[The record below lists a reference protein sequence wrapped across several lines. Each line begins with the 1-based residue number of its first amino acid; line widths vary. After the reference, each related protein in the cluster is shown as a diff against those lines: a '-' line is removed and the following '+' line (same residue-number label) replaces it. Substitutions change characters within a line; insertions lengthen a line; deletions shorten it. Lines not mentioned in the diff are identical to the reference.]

1 MCWCRVDLGATKL
14 KQSSSPTRPQM
25 ASWPALKKWDR
36 AYLARAL
43 RGHAVMVGDAPM
55 RFEDYCAYADSQE
68 DELPLYLFDKRFA
81 THAPELA
88 ADYRVP
94 EPFAED
100 LFSVLGDARPDHRW
114 IIIGPSRSGSTFHQD
129 PNATCAWNAVVSG
142 SKKWVLYPPSV
153 TPPGVRPS
161 ADGADVASPVSL
173 PEWFL
178 SFYEHKAAAGRA
190 PAECVVR
197 AGEILFVPRQW
208 WHLAINLEV
217 KEGGARGRARVRT
230 RVRRLCSLC
239 RMRINFQVH
248 QSAR

>member
-1 MCWCRVDLGATKL
+1 M
-14 KQSSSPTRPQM
+14 S
-25 ASWPALKKWDR
+25 SWPALKKWDR
-36 AYLARAL
+36 AYLAREL
-43 RGHAVMVGDAPM
+43 RGHPVMVGDAPM

-68 DELPLYLFDKRFA
+68 DELPLYLFDRRFA
-81 THAPELA
+81 THAPRLA
-88 ADYRVP
+88 EDYRVP

-217 KEGGARGRARVRT
+217 GKRRG
-230 RVRRLCSLC
+230 
-239 RMRINFQVH
+239 
-248 QSAR
+248 